1 MTSEIA
7 AAHRAVSDARVALDW
22 SRTGLAGYEKRV
34 LAQET
39 GLEAEHLAAAQEAD
53 AAQTRYQQAREAY
66 RDLATAEPP
75 LWSEDGSDPLVLLP
89 LRLETVYRGLG
100 GPEPQLWIRAYP
112 DDIHVDSHETG
123 LTAAERTATEAYW
136 AEVWA
141 AGPNADGR
149 AAAWSTLVAAVGAG
163 RACWAVRALHP
174 QGPRPGTETPPDAVA
189 PSPEP
194 WAAEPALVDST
205 FTRAAHSYVLP
216 DRLVFSG
223 YETTGDGQIGLLWR
237 QEGEPI
243 DARLD
248 VGPAPGRPVPPR
260 WLGDFDEAVRVG
272 MGVRV
277 PLTGLRTDFS
287 LVTVTGVRGGSS
299 ADTAQLLSTLLEA
312 HRCTDGLAVLP
323 TGTPTNNTDATRSAW
338 HPRTPPEPPDRVDE
352 QQAALTPGSTQAAA
366 RAATALGGGT
376 AAVLAAATDGLSDD
390 EHQLLTLV
398 QTAAGAFSAASS
410 NWRSLAGTD
419 LPDLTFLVS
428 HYIHHVRGRGWLPT
442 LRVGNQPYGLLPV
455 TSLDLWHGSEV
466 DLRILNHVSGFRT
479 LIESQAFRSPG
490 VGAGGDPDQVINDL
504 LHRLPASR
512 RLRYMQQDIL
522 DAPFEPPPD
531 TPIGTVPHDS
541 RFTWALPPSPDY
553 VPFPVEFLCDRR
565 PTAEMVELARARPV
579 RFMWGFWQQVLPGL
593 ASGQGASPELLA
605 RMQALSAST
614 EAISTGRLGL
624 FYHYATSVMFTY
636 AFHLGEF
643 LRAGTPVPAPGV
655 ALRDGEL
662 VTAAG
667 FAPQFLDWLSLAFE
681 QLAAAEDL
689 SLVTPP
695 PPDPS
700 EPPPP
705 EGADLP
711 YADTPRL
718 ELLLCEALDAQTHRL
733 DAWMASVAHA
743 RLAKT
748 RATRPDGTHLGAY
761 GWVADLHPRPESL
774 PPEEP
779 PPGDGPE
786 APAGEGGDPG
796 EPGEPDGSGAPQT
809 NDGYLLAPSLHHAV
823 TAAVLRSGWL
833 SHSDRQAFAVDLS
846 AARVRR
852 ALAVVDGVRS
862 GQSLG
867 ALLGYRFE
875 RGLHDNGLDALVA
888 IVRAGYPMPRPVDPS
903 MPGSEEARTAVAAR
917 DVVDG
922 LALLADWRAHGEQ
935 LQDMLGNLPPEDL
948 PLLDGATTL
957 MQDLAD
963 TLDAVGDLLLAES
976 VHQLVAGSP
985 LRAASSADGIT
996 RGDRL
1001 PQDFDVIRT
1010 PRAATALTH
1019 RVAVL
1024 APRGPVPGWDAT
1036 RPLAQLEPAV
1046 ERWCEARLGDP
1057 GHWRFDFGDPAAP
1070 LTLTLADLGV
1080 CALDVVLGAGPPGDR
1095 DTDPAQQ
1102 DTALARRLLR
1112 RAATGAGAGAAATPP
1127 VTAAGA
1133 ARFAELRLLCNA
1145 LAGLLAGAKPLLTS
1159 HLDQGSGDDWAGAD
1173 LAELAA
1179 RVETWHNATT
1189 SALANLVEQVKV
1201 LPGLADTVSRTLDS
1215 LADLGITSAYSLGPP
1230 TDEAGIEELRKQ
1242 AATVL
1247 GRFAAAPLAPLP
1259 GAPPAEPTAALGWVT
1274 AVTAAVSSALAGT
1287 LPVLAELRLGG
1298 TPAGEAL
1305 TAGPPEGADPDGT
1318 GNWLVQMERVR
1329 PNVRALDD
1337 ALAAAE
1343 VLADTPPCGTTVV
1356 QLPAGQPWIARGPA
1370 PVPSRTAPAA
1380 RHGALLRTDGAPDP
1394 DHVAGLLIDSWTE
1407 SVPEPPRTP
1416 PASPASPASPAP
1428 PAAPADAAP
1437 PGGDAEPA
1445 VEELGGLAF
1454 HYNQPDAR
1462 APQALLVAVPPDP
1475 LRGWR
1480 MEDVHAIVE
1489 ETYAVARIRGLD
1501 LNDLTELR
1509 GLLPVQTRTP
1519 PHQLI

>member
-39 GLEAEHLAAAQEAD
+39 GLEAEHLAAAQEVD

-123 LTAAERTATEAYW
+123 LTAEERAATEAYW
-136 AEVWA
+136 VEVWT
-141 AGPNADGR
+141 AGPNEEGR
-149 AAAWSTLVAAVGAG
+149 AAAWSTLVAAVGPG
-163 RACWAVRALHP
+163 RAAWAVRALRP
-174 QGPRPGTETPPDAVA
+174 QGPRPETETPPDMIVA
-189 PSPEP
+189 SPEP
-194 WAAEPALVDST
+194 WVAEPTIVDST

-243 DARLD
+243 DAKLD
-248 VGPAPGRPVPPR
+248 VGPAPGKVLPPR

-287 LVTVTGVRGGSS
+287 LVTVTGVRGGGST
-299 ADTAQLLSTLLEA
+299 DTAQLLTTLLEA

-352 QQAALTPGSTQAAA
+352 QHAALDPRSTQAAA
-366 RAATALGGGT
+366 RAATALGRT
-376 AAVLAAATDGLSDD
+376 AAAVLAEATDGLTDD
-390 EHQLLTLV
+390 EHQLLTLL

-410 NWRSLAGTD
+410 NWRTLEGTD

-428 HYIHHVRGRGWLPT
+428 HYIHHVRGRGLLPT

-466 DLRILNHVSGFRT
+466 DLRILNHISGFRT

-522 DAPFEPPPD
+522 DAPFDPPPD

-541 RFTWALPPSPDY
+541 RFTWAVPPSPDF

-565 PTAEMVELARARPV
+565 PTPEMVELARARPV
-579 RFMWGFWQQVLPGL
+579 RFMWSFWQQALPGL
-593 ASGQGASPELLA
+593 ASGQGASPELLQ
-605 RMQALSAST
+605 RMLALSSST

-624 FYHYATSVMFTY
+624 FYHYATNVMFTY
-636 AFHLGEF
+636 GFHVEEF
-643 LRAGTPVPAPGV
+643 LRAGAPVPAPGV
-655 ALRDGEL
+655 GLKNGDL
-662 VTAAG
+662 VTEPG
-667 FAPQFLDWLSLAFE
+667 FAPQFLDWLTLAFE

-689 SLVTPP
+689 SLITPP
-695 PPDPS
+695 PPGPS
-700 EPPPP
+700 EPPLP

-718 ELLLCEALDAQTHRL
+718 ELLLCEALDTQTHRL
-733 DAWMASVAHA
+733 DAWMSSVAHA

-779 PPGDGPE
+779 LPGDEPGT
-786 APAGEGGDPG
+786 PAEDGEGGEGGDLGDLG
-796 EPGEPDGSGAPQT
+796 ESGESGDSGEPQT

-833 SHSDRQAFAVDLS
+833 SHTDRQAFAVDLS

-888 IVRAGYPMPRPVDPS
+888 PVREAFPMPRLVDPS
-903 MPGSEEARTAVAAR
+903 VPGSDEARTAIAAR

-922 LALLADWRAHGEQ
+922 LALLADWRAHGQQ
-935 LQDMLGNLPPEDL
+935 LQDILGNLPPEDL

-957 MQDLAD
+957 MLELED

-1001 PQDFDVIRT
+1001 PQDFEVVRT

-1024 APRGPVPGWDAT
+1024 APHVPVPGWDAT

-1057 GHWRFDFGDPAAP
+1057 GGWRFDFGDPAAP

-1080 CALDVVLGAGPPGDR
+1080 CALDVVLGAGPPGNR

-1112 RAATGAGAGAAATPP
+1112 QAAARAGAATVPP
-1127 VTAAGA
+1127 VTATGA

-1145 LAGLLAGAKPLLTS
+1145 LAGVLAGAKPLLTS

-1173 LAELAA
+1173 LTGLAA

-1189 SALANLVEQVKV
+1189 SAVANLVEQVKV
-1201 LPGLADTVSRTLDS
+1201 LPGLADAVSRTLDS
-1215 LADLGITSAYSLGPP
+1215 LADLGVTSAYSLGPP
-1230 TDEAGIEELRKQ
+1230 TDEAGIAELRKQ
-1242 AATVL
+1242 AVTVL
-1247 GRFAAAPLAPLP
+1247 NHFAANPLAPLP
-1259 GAPPAEPTAALGWVT
+1259 GPPPAEPTAALGWVT

-1298 TPAGEAL
+1298 TPAGDAL
-1305 TAGPPEGADPDGT
+1305 TAGPPEGADEDGT

-1343 VLADTPPCGTTVV
+1343 VLADTPPGGTTVV

-1370 PVPSRTAPAA
+1370 PVPSRTRPAA
-1380 RHGALLRTDGAPDP
+1380 RHSALLRTDGAPDP

-1407 SVPEPPRTP
+1407 SVPEPP
-1416 PASPASPASPAP
+1416 PAP
-1428 PAAPADAAP
+1428 PADAP
-1437 PGGDAEPA
+1437 PPEGDAEPS

-1489 ETYAVARIRGLD
+1489 ETFAVARIRGLD

-1509 GLLPVQTRTP
+1509 GLLPVQTKTP
-1519 PHQLI
+1519 PHQLV